1 MSLTARLAGNALPA
15 AVACVVGASASLSVA
30 QKVQD
35 APGREAAARV
45 TSLAGVA
52 SIARLVDLVAARF
65 GIAITYD
72 EASLNVGRIVIRKEQ
87 PLDDDSLWLLTNRL
101 LGEQGLCIVRGAD
114 GATYAVTKIPTAS
127 QTVLAEDVDLASF
140 VPGRLVRDAGG
151 RPMPGFRK
159 VMVRLSRTSTKD
171 AAAAV
176 QFVLSRPAGSVA
188 ESEAAGLLVIA
199 DLTPYVDAALAML
212 ADLERTGGGASV
224 EEFPV
229 RNLDP
234 ARAAVLAKQLAEKLK
249 AAGGRELRGEILP
262 GAVGERGAGSVMI
275 IAPAVQQDEWKRL
288 LARLDTRESVERR
301 TYSVRSFGL
310 AEVASLIERTVGAAW
325 ATPSGPGGGAA
336 EDARLRL
343 ISDEL
348 TGSLIVDATPG
359 QHAEIEALLARLESA
374 PGETRRP
381 VRTFKIRNRPVKEMQ
396 QLLSQLLRSGVFEAG
411 VDRAAVSEWGLSP
424 EGSAAQTSARP
435 LVPGGAPAPTLPGGG
450 GPGGAGTPSLQF
462 ASGVRSP
469 STPAASRAGNALE
482 VALTLDEATNTLIA
496 VGESRVLA
504 QIEALLPTLDVRQPQ
519 VMLEAFLV
527 SLNDAQSLDFGVELE
542 RLRVSGETFI
552 KLSSLFGLSTAGS
565 GGGVR
570 NVPDRTGFAGSVLNP
585 GEFSI
590 ILRAVEGVS
599 KGRSLSSPKVLVGNN
614 QQATFNSVLQ
624 QPFASTNASNTVAT
638 TAFGGTQ
645 DAGTTISVQPQI
657 AEGDHLVLT
666 YSVSLSA
673 FVGAATNPNLP
684 PPRQQNSVS
693 SVSTIPDGY
702 TVVVG
707 GLETTTEG
715 DSETKVPVVGSIPL
729 VGELFKNRSRTSGR
743 TRFFVFLRASVLRG
757 VELEE
762 LRHLSINDAEA
773 ARLGP
778 PDGAPEVQPRIVR

>member
-1 MSLTARLAGNALPA
+1 
-15 AVACVVGASASLSVA
+15 
-30 QKVQD
+30 
-35 APGREAAARV
+35 
-45 TSLAGVA
+45 
-52 SIARLVDLVAARF
+52 
-65 GIAITYD
+65 
-72 EASLNVGRIVIRKEQ
+72 
-87 PLDDDSLWLLTNRL
+87 
-101 LGEQGLCIVRGAD
+101 
-114 GATYAVTKIPTAS
+114 
-127 QTVLAEDVDLASF
+127 
-140 VPGRLVRDAGG
+140 
-151 RPMPGFRK
+151 
-159 VMVRLSRTSTKD
+159 
-171 AAAAV
+171 
-176 QFVLSRPAGSVA
+176 
-188 ESEAAGLLVIA
+188 
-199 DLTPYVDAALAML
+199 
-212 ADLERTGGGASV
+212 
-224 EEFPV
+224 
-229 RNLDP
+229 
-234 ARAAVLAKQLAEKLK
+234 
-249 AAGGRELRGEILP
+249 
-262 GAVGERGAGSVMI
+262 
-275 IAPAVQQDEWKRL
+275 
-288 LARLDTRESVERR
+288 
-301 TYSVRSFGL
+301 
-310 AEVASLIERTVGAAW
+310 
-325 ATPSGPGGGAA
+325 
-336 EDARLRL
+336 
-343 ISDEL
+343 
-348 TGSLIVDATPG
+348 
-359 QHAEIEALLARLESA
+359 
-374 PGETRRP
+374 
-381 VRTFKIRNRPVKEMQ
+381 
-396 QLLSQLLRSGVFEAG
+396 
-411 VDRAAVSEWGLSP
+411 
-424 EGSAAQTSARP
+424 
-435 LVPGGAPAPTLPGGG
+435 
-450 GPGGAGTPSLQF
+450 
-462 ASGVRSP
+462 
-469 STPAASRAGNALE
+469 
-482 VALTLDEATNTLIA
+482 
-496 VGESRVLA
+496 
-504 QIEALLPTLDVRQPQ
+504 VRQPQ